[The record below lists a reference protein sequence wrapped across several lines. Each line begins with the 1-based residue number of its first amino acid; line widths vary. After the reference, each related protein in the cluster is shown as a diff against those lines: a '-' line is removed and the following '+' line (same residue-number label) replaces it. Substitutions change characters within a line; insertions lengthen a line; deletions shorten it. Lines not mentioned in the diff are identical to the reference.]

1 MDTELVQQNSM
12 PKKKR
17 HKKAGL
23 YIVRTDGLSCSR
35 ETVEATGCLTFAHP
49 STQQHLLVWKE
60 RPKCV
65 MVLKKLGSELSTEF
79 RNTIAL
85 LQKENLKVII
95 EPHEH
100 EAWGDMTGSE
110 LLDTFTED
118 ELPVLHQSVDFV
130 VCLGGDGVILHA
142 SYLFA
147 SAIPP
152 VISFNLGSMGFLT
165 NHSYK
170 NYAEDIMGVIN
181 GDQDLGHCAMDQEMY
196 GVHITLRM
204 RLMCQIHRKDGSEG
218 DLIEVLNEVVVDR
231 GANPYLTKIECWEH
245 ERLITKVQ
253 ADGVMLA
260 TPTGST
266 AYSVAAGGSMV
277 HPNVPAI
284 LFTPICPHSLSFRPV
299 VLPDYACIDLRIPEK
314 SRGQAWVC
322 FDGKQ
327 RQELQPGD
335 YVNVRMSPNPV
346 PTINKTDQTNDWF
359 TSLERCFG
367 WNERVEQKVP
377 SPKSPTEAA
386 ASQANRAEA

>member
-1 MDTELVQQNSM
+1 MVAMDTAVLNGA
-12 PKKKR
+12 PKGNKWM
-17 HKKAGL
+17 KKADL
-23 YIVRTDGLSCSR
+23 YIVRTDGLSCTR
-35 ETVEATGCLTFAHP
+35 ETVEATGCLTFAYP
-49 STQQHLLVWKE
+49 STQQHLLVWKT
-60 RPKCV
+60 RPKCA
-65 MVLKKLGSELSTEF
+65 MVLKKLGSELGNEF
-79 RNTIAL
+79 RKTVTL
-85 LQKENLKVII
+85 LQNQGLKVVV

-100 EAWGDMTGSE
+100 EAWGDLAESGAIT
-110 LLDTFTED
+110 TFSED
-118 ELPVLHQSVDFV
+118 ELTMLHQSVDFV

-170 NYAEDIMGVIN
+170 NFESDIMGVIE
-181 GDQDLGHCAMDQEMY
+181 GVQDLGHCSMDQEMY

-204 RLMCQIHRKDGSEG
+204 RLMCQIHRCDGQKGEE
-218 DLIEVLNEVVVDR
+218 IEVLNEVVVDR

-245 ERLITKVQ
+245 DRLITKVQ

-299 VLPDYACIDLRIPEK
+299 ILPDYAQLDLRIPEN
-314 SRGQAWVC
+314 SRGTAWVC
-322 FDGKQ
+322 FDGKR

-335 YVNVRMSPNPV
+335 YVNVRMSQNPV

-367 WNERVEQKVP
+367 WNERVEQGAATP
-377 SPKSPTEAA
+377 PPK
-386 ASQANRAEA
+386 Q